1 MEHRKA
7 DLRGKFIAK
16 NAYIKNTEWS
26 QINNLLLHL
35 KHLEKQEQAKFKTS
49 RKREKIKI
57 QVQINEMDTKKNANN
72 QWNKIG
78 SLKK

>member
-1 MEHRKA
+1 M
-7 DLRGKFIAK
+7 I
-16 NAYIKNTEWS
+16 S
-26 QINNLLLHL
+26 NNLLLHL

-72 QWNKIG
+72 Q
-78 SLKK
+78 